1 MRLRRRGRQLRG
13 DRRRDRPDLRT
24 DRDRRRRDPGGGR
37 NGHQRGRI
45 RDRGVGSDR
54 DRDEPGKRDPGAH
67 DQLAA
72 GAVRDRPAGADA
84 ARVPRDLEL
93 QPRLVRV
100 PMGPL
105 PGAGCT
111 DIAGANGETYTL
123 TAADVGQTVAVFETA
138 VNGGG
143 AGNPAASARSA
154 VVKATSAVSLV
165 VSPAPLVAG
174 QRATLIAT
182 ISSGSGNARPSGSVV
197 FLNGLRAIPGC
208 GAQPVSAGGQTA
220 TVVCQASFAA
230 GAARFVAA
238 YQPAAGAAVTTFDER
253 RPERRGG
260 QGLDLGLAAGLQ
272 AGPAP
277 QARDPDRDRD
287 LAAGERRT
295 VDADRRG
302 RVPRRRS
309 VDPRLCRARDP
320 RLDRDLLG
328 RSTGRPDV
336 IASPRATP
344 ATRTSAAPCRRRG

>member
-1 MRLRRRGRQLRG
+1 MRCDAAGANCAAIAGATAQTYALTA
-13 DRRRDRPDLRT
+13 T
-24 DRDRRRRDPGGGR
+24 DVGATLVAVETATNAGGSGTAASALT
-37 NGHQRGRI
+37 GT
-45 RDRGVGSDR
+45 VMS
-54 DRDEPGKRDPGAH
+54 PAKRDPGAH

-105 PGAGCT
+105 PGGGLHRHRGRQRRRPTRSPPPTSARRSRCSRPRS
-111 DIAGANGETYTL
+111 
-123 TAADVGQTVAVFETA
+123 TAAA
-138 VNGGG
+138 
-143 AGNPAASARSA
+143 PATRRRLPRSA

-220 TVVCQASFAA
+220 TVVCQASFPA

-238 YQPAAGAAVTTFDER
+238 YQPAAGAAVTSSTS
-253 RPERRGG
+253 GAQSG
-260 QGLDLGLAAGLQ
+260 
-272 AGPAP
+272 
-277 QARDPDRDRD
+277 
-287 LAAGERRT
+287 
-295 VDADRRG
+295 RG
-302 RVPRRRS
+302 RAGTRPRSR
-309 VDPRLCRARDP
+309 CRPPSGSSSASARP
-320 RLDRDLLG
+320 
-328 RSTGRPDV
+328 
-336 IASPRATP
+336 
-344 ATRTSAAPCRRRG
+344 